1 MIAFISVS
9 DKAGVQE
16 FARELAE
23 LGFEIYSTGG
33 TQRALAEAGLSVRG
47 ISSLTGF
54 PEILGG
60 RIKSIHPIL
69 YGGVL
74 ARRDLPEHM
83 DDLRRNDIPPIDLVC
98 VNLYPFVE
106 TVASG
111 AAHDECL
118 EQIDIGGPA
127 IIRAA
132 AKNYPFVLVLVDP
145 ADYAGALDR
154 LRADARPSGRT
165 GDGAADNVPLEFRR
179 RLAEKAFQHTAHY
192 DTAIVQYL
200 RADARPRTG
209 ARLGP
214 SGRGEEA
221 FPERMTL
228 AFDKA
233 LDLRYGENPH
243 QRAALYREERVGAPA
258 GGIVAAEKLHG
269 LDLSYINVMD
279 ADAAWQAVMEF
290 DDPSV
295 VIVKHAS
302 PCGIASHE
310 EIAEAYR
317 RAFESDPVSPFGGI
331 IAANRPVT
339 ESMVAAMKGMRYDVI
354 VAPDYEPAALQRLQK
369 RRDLRILRADI
380 RPRAGARLGPS
391 GRLPEGPALS
401 EVEGAPAADLDYRR
415 VTGGLLVQDADR
427 CPDDRLEL
435 RVVTKRAPTA
445 GELADLR
452 FAWKVVKH
460 VKSNA
465 IVVAKDGA
473 TVGIGGGQQNR
484 KTPVELALRLAGEKA
499 KGAVLASDAFFPF
512 ARDDAVEMACRA
524 GVTAIIQPGGAVRDE
539 EAVEVCDEYGV
550 AMVFSGERHFRH

>member
-9 DKAGVQE
+9 DRTGVQE
-16 FARELAE
+16 FARNLAE
-23 LGFEIYSTGG
+23 LGFDIYSTGG
-33 TQRALAEAGLSVRG
+33 TQRALAEAGLTVHG
-47 ISSLTGF
+47 VSSLTGF

-60 RIKSIHPIL
+60 RIKSIHPML

-74 ARRDLPEHM
+74 ARRDVPEHM
-83 DDLRRNDIPPIDLVC
+83 EDLRRSGIPAIDLVC

-111 AAHDECL
+111 AGHDECL

-145 ADYAGALDR
+145 ADYAETLDCM
-154 LRADARPSGRT
+154 RT
-165 GDGAADNVPLEFRR
+165 AEGDPCSVPLEFRR

-200 RADARPRTG
+200 RDVG
-209 ARLGP
+209 AVREPPL
-214 SGRGEEA
+214 
-221 FPERMTL
+221 PERMTVAL
-228 AFDKA
+228 DKA

-243 QRAALYREERVGAPA
+243 QRAALYREERVGLPGGGPSTMLRA
-258 GGIVAAEKLHG
+258 GIIDAEKLHG

-279 ADAAWQAVMEF
+279 ADAAWQAVLEF
-290 DDPSV
+290 ADPTV

-302 PCGIASHE
+302 PCGIATHRDV
-310 EIAEAYR
+310 AEAYR
-317 RAFESDPVSPFGGI
+317 RAFDSDPMSPFGGI

-339 ESMVAAMKGMRYDVI
+339 EEVVAAMKGMRYDVI
-354 VAPDYEPAALQRLQK
+354 VAPDFEEAALERLRK
-369 RRDLRILRADI
+369 RRDLRILRM
-380 RPRAGARLGPS
+380 
-391 GRLPEGPALS
+391 PEGPALS
-401 EVEGAPAADLDYRR
+401 PVEGASPQDWDYRR
-415 VTGGLLVQDADR
+415 VSGGVLVQETDR
-427 CPDDRLEL
+427 YPDDEMEL

-452 FAWKVVKH
+452 FAWKAVKH

-465 IVVAKDGA
+465 IVIAKDGA

-484 KTPVELALRLAGEKA
+484 KAPVELALRLAGEKA
-499 KGAVLASDAFFPF
+499 KGAVLASEAFFPF

-524 GVTAIIQPGGAVRDE
+524 GVTAIIQPGGAVRDQ
-539 EAVEVCDEYGV
+539 EAIEVCDEYGA
-550 AMVFSGERHFRH
+550 AMVFTGERHFRH

>member
-1 MIAFISVS
+1 VIAFISVS
-9 DKAGVQE
+9 DKTGVRE
-16 FARELAE
+16 FARGLAE
-23 LGFEIYSTGG
+23 LGFGVYSTGG
-33 TQRALAEAGLSVRG
+33 TERALAEAGIAVRG
-47 ISSLTGF
+47 VSSLTGF

-74 ARRDLPEHM
+74 ARRDVAEHM
-83 DDLRRNDIPPIDLVC
+83 EDLRRSGIPAVDLVC

-111 AAHDECL
+111 AGHDECL

-145 ADYAGALDR
+145 ADYAEALER
-154 LRADARPSGRT
+154 LRAGEGDPSS
-165 GDGAADNVPLEFRR
+165 VPLEFRR

-200 RADARPRTG
+200 RAYDR
-209 ARLGP
+209 P

-221 FPERMTL
+221 FPERMTVAL
-228 AFDKA
+228 DKA
-233 LDLRYGENPH
+233 LELRYGENPH
-243 QRAALYREERVGAPA
+243 QRAALFREERVGLSAA
-258 GGIVAAEKLHG
+258 GIIDAEKLHG

-279 ADAAWQAVMEF
+279 ADAAWQAVLEF
-290 DDPSV
+290 ADPAV

-302 PCGIASHE
+302 PCGIATHHDV
-310 EIAEAYR
+310 AVAYQ
-317 RAFESDPVSPFGGI
+317 RAFDSDPISPFGGI

-339 ESMVAAMKGMRYDVI
+339 EEMVAAMKGMRYDVI
-354 VAPDYEPAALQRLQK
+354 VAPDYEEAALERLRK
-369 RRDLRILRADI
+369 RRDLRILH
-380 RPRAGARLGPS
+380 
-391 GRLPEGPALS
+391 LPVGPALS
-401 EVEGAPAADLDYRR
+401 PGEGPPAQGWEYRR
-415 VTGGLLVQDADR
+415 VSGGVLVQESDR
-427 CPDDRLEL
+427 YPDDELEL
-435 RVVTKRAPTA
+435 RVVTRRAPTA

-452 FAWKVVKH
+452 FAWKAVKH

-465 IVVAKDGA
+465 IVIAKDGA

-484 KTPVELALRLAGEKA
+484 KAPVELALRLAGEKA

-524 GVTAIIQPGGAVRDE
+524 GVTAIIQPGGALRDQ
-539 EAVEVCDEYGV
+539 EAIEVCDEYGV
-550 AMVFSGERHFRH
+550 AMVFTGVRHFRH